1 MSETHILVGVGMG
14 GDGNQINKIFIDCHK
29 FHEEN
34 KTKEEPECRGVAG
47 GGRCLKMLVAAPG
60 ER

>member
-34 KTKEEPECRGVAG
+34 TTKEEPECRGVAG
-47 GGRCLKMLVAAPG
+47 GGCCLKMLVAAPG